1 MMKNT
6 NTAIK
11 SLKRFSEKGITL
23 IEALISTAIVG
34 IGFIAVFQLVNFSVN
49 SINVSAERTKINYIT
64 TMIAED
70 IIGSRDALVGVN
82 PKTSSFAID
91 NYGKPVNGDGSRA
104 AKEKFAEYLMDDG
117 WKAGQENRVCSATKG
132 TFIKK
137 SDIRS
142 IYQNYSATV
151 GAPENKMARWES
163 ILSEDRILKCRNNKD
178 IKSVK
183 IYKICQ
189 SGADCLVT
197 TSNLIRDEMY
207 MGRVQINTNGG
218 KKRKFLY
225 FQADY
230 IFKE

>member
-1 MMKNT
+1 M
-6 NTAIK
+6 
-11 SLKRFSEKGITL
+11 LKFSEYL
-23 IEALISTAIVG
+23 ERVPWEA
-34 IGFIAVFQLVNFSVN
+34 
-49 SINVSAERTKINYIT
+49 
-64 TMIAED
+64 
-70 IIGSRDALVGVN
+70 GV
-82 PKTSSFAID
+82 T
-91 NYGKPVNGDGSRA
+91 G
-104 AKEKFAEYLMDDG
+104 
-117 WKAGQENRVCSATKG
+117 RVCSTTKG

-137 SDIRS
+137 AEIKSVYED
-142 IYQNYSATV
+142 YKEDK

>member
-1 MMKNT
+1 MRKT
-6 NTAIK
+6 KVAIK

-23 IEALISTAIVG
+23 LEALISTAIVG

-104 AKEKFAEYLMDDG
+104 NKEKFSEYLMGAG
-117 WKAGQENRVCSATKG
+117 WKAGDTNGVCNATKG

-137 SDIRS
+137 SDIKS
-142 IYQNYSATV
+142 IYENYSENI
-151 GAPENKMARWES
+151 GAPENKMARWEN
-163 ILSEDRILKCRNNKD
+163 IISEDRFLKCRNNND

-183 IYKICQ
+183 VYKICE
-189 SGADCLVT
+189 SGAGCLT
-197 TSNLIRDEMY
+197 ATSDLIRDEVY
-207 MGRVQINTNGG
+207 IGRIQINTNGG

>member
-1 MMKNT
+1 MSNT
-6 NTAIK
+6 NTASK

-23 IEALISTAIVG
+23 LEALISTAIVG
-34 IGFIAVFQLVNFSVN
+34 IGFVAVFQLVNFSVN
-49 SINVSAERTKINYIT
+49 SINVSSERTKINYIT

-82 PKTSSFAID
+82 PKTNTIAID
-91 NYGKPVNGDGSRA
+91 NYGKPVNADGSRA
-104 AKEKFAEYLMDDG
+104 TKEKFAEYLMGPG
-117 WKAGQENRVCSATKG
+117 WKAGEENKVCSASKG

-137 SDIRS
+137 SDIKS
-142 IYQNYSATV
+142 IYESYAENK
-151 GAPENKMARWES
+151 GAPENKMSRWEN
-163 ILSEDRILKCRNNKD
+163 IIAEDRFLKCRNNKD

-183 IYKICQ
+183 IYKICP
-189 SGADCLVT
+189 SGAGCLT
-197 TSNLIRDEMY
+197 PTSASFRDEIY
-207 MGRVQINTNGG
+207 IGRVQINTNGG